1 MWLLKSRMTLVFITP
16 DPFTQVKTRNFSRR
30 VFSRISGI
38 SSVSSIK
45 FCFRRHPYKQPVTV
59 PSYLYEKNP
68 YAKIH
73 SVSMDSFSF
82 TSRILHLPFRYPDRS
97 EWYLPEQCADYPE
110 AVPIPSSVSTAF
122 RRVCCI
128 SGVNTG
134 FMRLQQI
141 WMILPKIF

>member
-45 FCFRRHPYKQPVTV
+45 FCFRRHPYKQPVIV

-110 AVPIPSSVSTAF
+110 AVPIPSSRLGRPPYQPHSGESAAYPASI
-122 RRVCCI
+122 RVLCGCNK
-128 SGVNTG
+128 SG
-134 FMRLQQI
+134 
-141 WMILPKIF
+141 